1 MRAFLK
7 SPDGVFMLKSKGT
20 TIGRHENSDIVLKFW
35 FQSAGVE
42 ERHAAIEFSDSENS
56 FVLRDFNSLHGTFV
70 NDCQIQNAA
79 VRVGPGDILRFGS
92 GGTSYELAIE
102 NAPQM
107 SYPSLKRRTAWSGQL
122 QFVAE
127 TKLYTPSTS
136 PSQLPSLQSQQSAGV
151 HNTCVHGANG
161 TAPCPPV
168 RKRPVSAR
176 GRMITSSCSPD
187 AFNRPPAAR
196 QVLTSIPGNS
206 HAGASGVPFS
216 RINTVGL
223 LLQEKD
229 EAILKLENE
238 ISRLVGLESES
249 KHKDTV
255 IANLQDEIAVM
266 TKKMAQEAARNDVEF
281 TQKLLSFEQ
290 DIGAKT
296 EEIKALKEQISN
308 LQKGSSQVLCHSLLE
323 KDREIANLKKEGE
336 KLRKDQTLTTGLVT
350 SLQKDISVKQQKI
363 LQLRL
368 DADKLKKENREKDN
382 QLALVSAKRIG
393 ELEFQAKGLQGEI
406 QKRCT
411 EEEVL
416 KNRLAE
422 KAKAE
427 EELKEE
433 CERKSLQLKEM
444 GRRERL
450 VKGDLEQAKAQLKS
464 FRSQMIGTVYSAEDI
479 AEKTVTDQQ
488 LLEKIKQIFEEVHV
502 KEKVLDEEI
511 RSKDAQHASAEVLK
525 KSLEEIQAFL
535 KTSYCSHSL
544 KSEICKLQELS
555 IDTSVLWVHT
565 PVIAILNSLLS
576 WVEGIELLLQ
586 DVGIDAS
593 HSDKGLASYIKC
605 LQENHHQT
613 VGRIQTLQA
622 QLDELQESQTSLLQ
636 KKLNEQKLEYERELQ
651 NKIGLIVLEKE
662 EENKKILENAVV
674 AEKDKLKEFLE
685 REKQKVQDLES
696 QLRHLTE
703 VIELKSKEDDIVNSK
718 LRETV
723 DSLEEAGKREAMLK
737 EQLQVRENHLK
748 IIRDENE
755 ILKQKLQEEIVEYKE
770 QIKQH
775 SQTIVALEDRL
786 LEATLH
792 QKNIEGQN
800 LALQEKI
807 KALQKD
813 PPTSSSSISQDISDS
828 EEFHS
833 LLLEELAA
841 TRKEILSK
849 QAIILGLKKDLSEAK
864 ARMSDMIGE
873 LSEKQKMELERNLN
887 LVKCQE
893 SELNMLRQKLFAMS
907 NLVDKKDKDLK
918 TAAEE
923 LRRAKENLKI
933 LNATKKKEVKFEKL
947 PQKSVQTNTATV
959 NDVPETKKEPVLDLA
974 DLGAKCKGLR
984 HEEVIRRQKDALI
997 ELRDRIKTLEKTHS
1011 AKKVPEALIVLKKDL
1026 SEQVTQKIG
1035 LEKEHMPTKKE
1046 ASKPSRYSPSV
1057 YSNIAMG
1064 RTAKLEM
1071 SDAFDSEKMYLDLI
1085 HALGSLMNMK
1095 ELTGVQPVKH
1105 LSQDER
1111 EKVGLQRQKDL
1122 ELLYDKI
1129 SKLKSQ
1135 LERKE
1140 LLLKEYE
1147 SDIEQ
1152 LRVNKESLRVC
1163 QKEMTKLED
1172 EVYREAEEN
1181 ALLKEALGRTQLQL
1195 NQEKRLNRAIKLHKP
1210 GAKKMSFSEKL
1221 KATNHVIETFK
1232 RRAPCDDTS

>member
-20 TIGRHENSDIVLKFW
+20 TIGRHENSDIILK
-35 FQSAGVE
+35 SAGVE
-42 ERHAAIEFSDSENS
+42 ERHAAIEFSDSETS

-136 PSQLPSLQSQQSAGV
+136 PSQLPFLQSQQSAGV

-196 QVLTSIPGNS
+196 QVLTGVQGNS

-216 RINTVGL
+216 RINTVDL

-296 EEIKALKEQISN
+296 EEIKALKEQ
-308 LQKGSSQVLCHSLLE
+308 
-323 KDREIANLKKEGE
+323 
-336 KLRKDQTLTTGLVT
+336 
-350 SLQKDISVKQQKI
+350 
-363 LQLRL
+363 
-368 DADKLKKENREKDN
+368 
-382 QLALVSAKRIG
+382 RIG
-393 ELEFQAKGLQGEI
+393 ELEFQVKGLQGEI
-406 QKRCT
+406 QKCCT

-464 FRSQMIGTVYSAEDI
+464 FRSQMIGTVYSAEDT

-488 LLEKIKQIFEEVHV
+488 LVEKIKQIFEEVRV
-502 KEKVLDEEI
+502 KEKVLDEEM
-511 RSKDAQHASAEVLK
+511 RSKDAQHASADVLK

-565 PVIAILNSLLS
+565 PVIAILNGLLS
-576 WVEGIELLLQ
+576 WVEGTELLLQ

-651 NKIGLIVLEKE
+651 NKIELIVLEKE

-685 REKQKVQDLES
+685 REKQKVQDMES

-770 QIKQH
+770 QVRQH

-813 PPTSSSSISQDISDS
+813 PPIPSSSISQDISDS

-841 TRKEILSK
+841 ARKEILSK

-959 NDVPETKKEPVLDLA
+959 NDVPETKKEPALDLA

-1046 ASKPSRYSPSV
+1046 ASKPSRYSPNV

-1152 LRVNKESLRVC
+1152 LRVNKESLQVC

-1221 KATNHVIETFK
+1221 KATNHVIEAFK

>member
-1 MRAFLK
+1 
-7 SPDGVFMLKSKGT
+7 
-20 TIGRHENSDIVLKFW
+20 
-35 FQSAGVE
+35 
-42 ERHAAIEFSDSENS
+42 
-56 FVLRDFNSLHGTFV
+56 
-70 NDCQIQNAA
+70 
-79 VRVGPGDILRFGS
+79 
-92 GGTSYELAIE
+92 
-102 NAPQM
+102 
-107 SYPSLKRRTAWSGQL
+107 
-122 QFVAE
+122 
-127 TKLYTPSTS
+127 
-136 PSQLPSLQSQQSAGV
+136 
-151 HNTCVHGANG
+151 
-161 TAPCPPV
+161 
-168 RKRPVSAR
+168 
-176 GRMITSSCSPD
+176 MITSSCSPD

-196 QVLTSIPGNS
+196 QVLTGVQGNS

-216 RINTVGL
+216 RINTVDL

-296 EEIKALKEQISN
+296 EEIKALKEKISN

-393 ELEFQAKGLQGEI
+393 ELEFQVKGLQGEI
-406 QKRCT
+406 QKCCT

-464 FRSQMIGTVYSAEDI
+464 FRSQMIGTVYSAEDT
-479 AEKTVTDQQ
+479 AEKTATDQQ
-488 LLEKIKQIFEEVHV
+488 LVEKIKQIFEEVRV

-511 RSKDAQHASAEVLK
+511 RSKDAQHASADVLK

-565 PVIAILNSLLS
+565 P
-576 WVEGIELLLQ
+576 
-586 DVGIDAS
+586 
-593 HSDKGLASYIKC
+593 
-605 LQENHHQT
+605 
-613 VGRIQTLQA
+613 
-622 QLDELQESQTSLLQ
+622 
-636 KKLNEQKLEYERELQ
+636 
-651 NKIGLIVLEKE
+651 
-662 EENKKILENAVV
+662 
-674 AEKDKLKEFLE
+674 
-685 REKQKVQDLES
+685 
-696 QLRHLTE
+696 

-770 QIKQH
+770 QVRQH

-813 PPTSSSSISQDISDS
+813 PPIPSSSISQDISDS

-841 TRKEILSK
+841 ARKEILSK

-959 NDVPETKKEPVLDLA
+959 NDVPETKKEPALDLA

-1046 ASKPSRYSPSV
+1046 ASKPSRYSPNV

-1152 LRVNKESLRVC
+1152 LRVNKESLQVC

-1210 GAKKMSFSEKL
+1210 GAKKIYFAGKIPRLTMILLMRVYCSQCASP
-1221 KATNHVIETFK
+1221 ANN
-1232 RRAPCDDTS
+1232 S

>member
-20 TIGRHENSDIVLKFW
+20 TIGRHENSDIVLK
-35 FQSAGVE
+35 SAGVE
-42 ERHAAIEFSDSENS
+42 EHHAVIEFNDSENS
-56 FVLRDFNSLHGTFV
+56 LVLRDFNSLHGTFV

-136 PSQLPSLQSQQSAGV
+136 PSQLPFLQSQQSAGV
-151 HNTCVHGANG
+151 HNSWVPGANG

-176 GRMITSSCSPD
+176 GRMMTSSCPPD

-196 QVLTSIPGNS
+196 QVLTSVPGNS
-206 HAGASGVPFS
+206 HSGATGVPFS
-216 RINTVGL
+216 RINTVDL

-266 TKKMAQEAARNDVEF
+266 TKKMAQEAARNDAEF

-290 DIGAKT
+290 DIRAKT

-393 ELEFQAKGLQGEI
+393 ELEFQVKGLQGEI
-406 QKRCT
+406 QKCST

-464 FRSQMIGTVYSAEDI
+464 FRSQMTGIVYSVEDI

-488 LLEKIKQIFEEVHV
+488 LLEKIKQIFEENLQVRV
-502 KEKVLDEEI
+502 KEKVLEEEI
-511 RSKDAQHASAEVLK
+511 CSRDSHHASVDVLK
-525 KSLEEIQAFL
+525 KSLEEFQAFL
-535 KTSYCSHSL
+535 KTSYGSPGL

-555 IDTSVLWVHT
+555 IDTSVLWVHV

-586 DVGIDAS
+586 DVGIDTS
-593 HSDKGLASYIKC
+593 HPDKGLASYIKC
-605 LQENHHQT
+605 LRENNHQT

-622 QLDELQESQTSLLQ
+622 QLGELQESQNSLLQ

-651 NKIGLIVLEKE
+651 NKIELIVLEKE

-674 AEKDKLKEFLE
+674 AEKDKLKDFLE
-685 REKQKVQDLES
+685 REKQKVQDMES

-737 EQLQVRENHLK
+737 EQLLVRENHLK
-748 IIRDENE
+748 TIRDENE
-755 ILKQKLQEEIVEYKE
+755 ILKQKLQEEIMEYKE

-792 QKNIEGQN
+792 QKNIEGEN

-807 KALQKD
+807 EALQKD
-813 PPTSSSSISQDISDS
+813 PPISSSSISQEISDR

-833 LLLEELAA
+833 RLLEELAA
-841 TRKEILSK
+841 ARKEILSK

-918 TAAEE
+918 TTAEE

-947 PQKSVQTNTATV
+947 PQKSVQTNTTTV
-959 NDVPETKKEPVLDLA
+959 NDVRETKQEPALDLA

-984 HEEVIRRQKDALI
+984 HEEVIWRQKDALI
-997 ELRDRIKTLEKTHS
+997 ELRERIKTLEKTHPS
-1011 AKKVPEALIVLKKDL
+1011 KKVPEALVVLKKDL
-1026 SEQVTQKIG
+1026 SEKVTQKIG
-1035 LEKEHMPTKKE
+1035 LEKEHMPMKKE
-1046 ASKPSRYSPSV
+1046 ASKLSCYSPNV

-1071 SDAFDSEKMYLDLI
+1071 SDAFDLSEKMYLDLI

-1095 ELTGVQPVKH
+1095 ELTGVQPVTH

-1152 LRVNKESLRVC
+1152 LRMNKESLQVC

-1195 NQEKRLNRAIKLHKP
+1195 NQEKRLNQAIKLRKP

-1221 KATNHVIETFK
+1221 KATNHMIETFR

>member
-20 TIGRHENSDIVLKFW
+20 TIGRHENSDIILK
-35 FQSAGVE
+35 SAGVE
-42 ERHAAIEFSDSENS
+42 ERHAAIEFSDSETS

-136 PSQLPSLQSQQSAGV
+136 PSQLPFLQSQQSAGV

-196 QVLTSIPGNS
+196 QVLTGVQGNS

-216 RINTVGL
+216 RINTVDL

-323 KDREIANLKKEGE
+323 KDREIVNLKKEGE
-336 KLRKDQTLTTGLVT
+336 KLRKEQTLTTGLVT

-393 ELEFQAKGLQGEI
+393 ELEFQVKGLQGEI
-406 QKRCT
+406 QKCCT

-464 FRSQMIGTVYSAEDI
+464 FRSQMIGTVYSAEDT

-488 LLEKIKQIFEEVHV
+488 LVEKIKQIFEEVRV
-502 KEKVLDEEI
+502 KEKVLDEEM
-511 RSKDAQHASAEVLK
+511 RSKDAQHASADVLK

-565 PVIAILNSLLS
+565 PVIAILNGLLS
-576 WVEGIELLLQ
+576 WVEGTELLLQ

-651 NKIGLIVLEKE
+651 NKIELIVLEKE

-685 REKQKVQDLES
+685 REKQKVQDMES

-770 QIKQH
+770 QVRQH

-813 PPTSSSSISQDISDS
+813 PPIPSSSISQDISDS

-841 TRKEILSK
+841 ARKEILSK

-959 NDVPETKKEPVLDLA
+959 NDVPETKKEPALDLA

-1046 ASKPSRYSPSV
+1046 ASKPSRYSPNV

-1152 LRVNKESLRVC
+1152 LRVNKESLQVC

-1221 KATNHVIETFK
+1221 KATNHVIEAFK

>member
-20 TIGRHENSDIVLKFW
+20 TIGRHENSDIILK
-35 FQSAGVE
+35 SAGVE
-42 ERHAAIEFSDSENS
+42 ERHAAIEFSDSETS

-136 PSQLPSLQSQQSAGV
+136 PSQLPFLQSQQSAGV

-196 QVLTSIPGNS
+196 QVLTGVQGNS

-216 RINTVGL
+216 RINTVDL

-296 EEIKALKEQISN
+296 EEIKALKEQ
-308 LQKGSSQVLCHSLLE
+308 
-323 KDREIANLKKEGE
+323 
-336 KLRKDQTLTTGLVT
+336 
-350 SLQKDISVKQQKI
+350 
-363 LQLRL
+363 
-368 DADKLKKENREKDN
+368 
-382 QLALVSAKRIG
+382 
-393 ELEFQAKGLQGEI
+393 
-406 QKRCT
+406 
-411 EEEVL
+411 
-416 KNRLAE
+416 
-422 KAKAE
+422 
-427 EELKEE
+427 
-433 CERKSLQLKEM
+433 
-444 GRRERL
+444 
-450 VKGDLEQAKAQLKS
+450 LKS
-464 FRSQMIGTVYSAEDI
+464 FRSQMIGTVYSAEDT

-488 LLEKIKQIFEEVHV
+488 LVEKIKQIFEEVRV
-502 KEKVLDEEI
+502 KEKVLDEEM
-511 RSKDAQHASAEVLK
+511 RSKDAQHASADVLK

-565 PVIAILNSLLS
+565 PVIAILNGLLS
-576 WVEGIELLLQ
+576 WVEGTELLLQ

-651 NKIGLIVLEKE
+651 NKIELIVLEKE

-685 REKQKVQDLES
+685 REKQKVQDMES

-770 QIKQH
+770 QVRQH

-813 PPTSSSSISQDISDS
+813 PPIPSSSISQDISDS

-841 TRKEILSK
+841 ARKEILSK

-959 NDVPETKKEPVLDLA
+959 NDVPETKKEPALDLA

-1046 ASKPSRYSPSV
+1046 ASKPSRYSPNV

-1152 LRVNKESLRVC
+1152 LRVNKESLQVC

-1221 KATNHVIETFK
+1221 KATNHVIEAFK

>member
-296 EEIKALKEQISN
+296 EEIKALKEQ
-308 LQKGSSQVLCHSLLE
+308 
-323 KDREIANLKKEGE
+323 
-336 KLRKDQTLTTGLVT
+336 
-350 SLQKDISVKQQKI
+350 
-363 LQLRL
+363 
-368 DADKLKKENREKDN
+368 
-382 QLALVSAKRIG
+382 RIG

>member
-1 MRAFLK
+1 MKREFK
-7 SPDGVFMLKSKGT
+7 
-20 TIGRHENSDIVLKFW
+20 
-35 FQSAGVE
+35 
-42 ERHAAIEFSDSENS
+42 EREVI
-56 FVLRDFNSLHGTFV
+56 TY
-70 NDCQIQNAA
+70 QN
-79 VRVGPGDILRFGS
+79 
-92 GGTSYELAIE
+92 
-102 NAPQM
+102 
-107 SYPSLKRRTAWSGQL
+107 
-122 QFVAE
+122 
-127 TKLYTPSTS
+127 
-136 PSQLPSLQSQQSAGV
+136 
-151 HNTCVHGANG
+151 
-161 TAPCPPV
+161 
-168 RKRPVSAR
+168 
-176 GRMITSSCSPD
+176 
-187 AFNRPPAAR
+187 
-196 QVLTSIPGNS
+196 
-206 HAGASGVPFS
+206 
-216 RINTVGL
+216 
-223 LLQEKD
+223 
-229 EAILKLENE
+229 
-238 ISRLVGLESES
+238 
-249 KHKDTV
+249 
-255 IANLQDEIAVM
+255 
-266 TKKMAQEAARNDVEF
+266 
-281 TQKLLSFEQ
+281 
-290 DIGAKT
+290 
-296 EEIKALKEQISN
+296 
-308 LQKGSSQVLCHSLLE
+308 
-323 KDREIANLKKEGE
+323 
-336 KLRKDQTLTTGLVT
+336 
-350 SLQKDISVKQQKI
+350 
-363 LQLRL
+363 
-368 DADKLKKENREKDN
+368 
-382 QLALVSAKRIG
+382 RIG
-393 ELEFQAKGLQGEI
+393 ELEFQVKGLQGEI
-406 QKRCT
+406 QKCGT

-422 KAKAE
+422 KAKVE

-433 CERKSLQLKEM
+433 CKRKSLQLTEM

-464 FRSQMIGTVYSAEDI
+464 FRNQMIGIVYSVEDI

-488 LLEKIKQIFEEVHV
+488 LLEKIKQIFEENLQVRV
-502 KEKVLDEEI
+502 KEKVLEEEI
-511 RSKDAQHASAEVLK
+511 RFRDSQHTSVDVLK
-525 KSLEEIQAFL
+525 KSLEEFQAFL
-535 KTSYCSHSL
+535 KTSYCSHGL

-555 IDTSVLWVHT
+555 IDSSVLWVHT

-605 LQENHHQT
+605 LQENNHQT

-622 QLDELQESQTSLLQ
+622 QLGKLQESQNSLLQ

-651 NKIGLIVLEKE
+651 NKIELIVLEKE

-674 AEKDKLKEFLE
+674 AEKDKLKDFLE
-685 REKQKVQDLES
+685 REKQKVQDMES

-737 EQLQVRENHLK
+737 EQLLVRENHLK

-755 ILKQKLQEEIVEYKE
+755 ILKQKLQEEIAGYKE

-775 SQTIVALEDRL
+775 SQTIVALENRL

-792 QKNIEGQN
+792 QKNIEGEN

-807 KALQKD
+807 EALQKD
-813 PPTSSSSISQDISDS
+813 PPISSSSISQEISDN

-833 LLLEELAA
+833 HLLEELAA
-841 TRKEILSK
+841 AQKEILSK

-933 LNATKKKEVKFEKL
+933 LNATQKKEVKFEKL
-947 PQKSVQTNTATV
+947 PQKSVQTNTTIV
-959 NDVPETKKEPVLDLA
+959 TDVCETKKEPALDLA

-1011 AKKVPEALIVLKKDL
+1011 SKKVPEALVVLKKDL
-1026 SEQVTQKIG
+1026 PEKATQKIG
-1035 LEKEHMPTKKE
+1035 LEKEHMPMKKE
-1046 ASKPSRYSPSV
+1046 ASKLSRYSPNV

-1071 SDAFDSEKMYLDLI
+1071 SDAFDLSEKMYLDLI

-1095 ELTGVQPVKH
+1095 ELTGVQPVTH

-1152 LRVNKESLRVC
+1152 LRMNKESLQVC

-1195 NQEKRLNRAIKLHKP
+1195 NQEKRLNRAIKLRKP

-1221 KATNHVIETFK
+1221 KATNHMIETFK

>member
-296 EEIKALKEQISN
+296 EEIKALKE
-308 LQKGSSQVLCHSLLE
+308 
-323 KDREIANLKKEGE
+323 
-336 KLRKDQTLTTGLVT
+336 
-350 SLQKDISVKQQKI
+350 
-363 LQLRL
+363 
-368 DADKLKKENREKDN
+368 
-382 QLALVSAKRIG
+382 
-393 ELEFQAKGLQGEI
+393 
-406 QKRCT
+406 
-411 EEEVL
+411 
-416 KNRLAE
+416 
-422 KAKAE
+422 
-427 EELKEE
+427 
-433 CERKSLQLKEM
+433 
-444 GRRERL
+444 
-450 VKGDLEQAKAQLKS
+450 QLKS

>member
-20 TIGRHENSDIVLKFW
+20 TIGRHENSDIVLK
-35 FQSAGVE
+35 SAGVE
-42 ERHAAIEFSDSENS
+42 EHHAVIEFNDSENS
-56 FVLRDFNSLHGTFV
+56 LVLRDFNSLHGTFV

-136 PSQLPSLQSQQSAGV
+136 PSQLPFLQSQQSAGV
-151 HNTCVHGANG
+151 HNSWVPGANG

-176 GRMITSSCSPD
+176 GRMMTSSCPPD

-196 QVLTSIPGNS
+196 QVLTSVPGNS
-206 HAGASGVPFS
+206 HSGATGVPFS
-216 RINTVGL
+216 RINTVDL

-266 TKKMAQEAARNDVEF
+266 TKKMAQEAARNDAEF

-290 DIGAKT
+290 DIRAKT
-296 EEIKALKEQISN
+296 EEIKALKEQ
-308 LQKGSSQVLCHSLLE
+308 
-323 KDREIANLKKEGE
+323 
-336 KLRKDQTLTTGLVT
+336 
-350 SLQKDISVKQQKI
+350 
-363 LQLRL
+363 
-368 DADKLKKENREKDN
+368 
-382 QLALVSAKRIG
+382 
-393 ELEFQAKGLQGEI
+393 
-406 QKRCT
+406 
-411 EEEVL
+411 
-416 KNRLAE
+416 
-422 KAKAE
+422 
-427 EELKEE
+427 
-433 CERKSLQLKEM
+433 
-444 GRRERL
+444 
-450 VKGDLEQAKAQLKS
+450 LKS
-464 FRSQMIGTVYSAEDI
+464 FRSQMTGIVYSVEDI

-488 LLEKIKQIFEEVHV
+488 LLEKIKQIFEENLQVRV
-502 KEKVLDEEI
+502 KEKVLEEEI
-511 RSKDAQHASAEVLK
+511 CSRDSHHASVDVLK
-525 KSLEEIQAFL
+525 KSLEEFQAFL
-535 KTSYCSHSL
+535 KTSYGSPGL

-555 IDTSVLWVHT
+555 IDTSVLWVHV

-586 DVGIDAS
+586 DVGIDTS
-593 HSDKGLASYIKC
+593 HPDKGLASYIKC
-605 LQENHHQT
+605 LRENNHQT

-622 QLDELQESQTSLLQ
+622 QLGELQESQNSLLQ

-651 NKIGLIVLEKE
+651 NKIELIVLEKE

-674 AEKDKLKEFLE
+674 AEKDKLKDFLE
-685 REKQKVQDLES
+685 REKQKVQDMES

-737 EQLQVRENHLK
+737 EQLLVRENHLK
-748 IIRDENE
+748 TIRDENE
-755 ILKQKLQEEIVEYKE
+755 ILKQKLQEEIMEYKE

-792 QKNIEGQN
+792 QKNIEGEN

-807 KALQKD
+807 EALQKD
-813 PPTSSSSISQDISDS
+813 PPISSSSISQEISDR

-833 LLLEELAA
+833 RLLEELAA
-841 TRKEILSK
+841 ARKEILSK

-918 TAAEE
+918 TTAEE

-947 PQKSVQTNTATV
+947 PQKSVQTNTTTV
-959 NDVPETKKEPVLDLA
+959 NDVRETKQEPALDLA

-984 HEEVIRRQKDALI
+984 HEEVIWRQKDALI
-997 ELRDRIKTLEKTHS
+997 ELRERIKTLEKTHPS
-1011 AKKVPEALIVLKKDL
+1011 KKVPEALVVLKKDL
-1026 SEQVTQKIG
+1026 SEKVTQKIG
-1035 LEKEHMPTKKE
+1035 LEKEHMPMKKE
-1046 ASKPSRYSPSV
+1046 ASKLSCYSPNV

-1071 SDAFDSEKMYLDLI
+1071 SDAFDLSEKMYLDLI

-1095 ELTGVQPVKH
+1095 ELTGVQPVTH

-1152 LRVNKESLRVC
+1152 LRMNKESLQVC

-1195 NQEKRLNRAIKLHKP
+1195 NQEKRLNQAIKLRKP

-1221 KATNHVIETFK
+1221 KATNHMIETFR